1 MFISKVSLKIYFS
14 EDKIIRVSVLEDE
27 KLQNIITK
35 YIKSSNRLTYLDDE
49 NEWVSLINEEDWK
62 TAINIY
68 KNELNSKTLKIKGK
82 SKM

>member
-35 YIKSSNRLTYLDDE
+35 YINSSNRLTYLDDE